1 MPCVLCLSF
10 QQKFNVSTGTIVIP
24 IMDEFQEKS
33 KKFSCKHSH
42 YQRPPTSW
50 FHIVEWQICDNG
62 STVLLDQ
69 PHYQTTNAS
78 HRWLSPIAILCAWSF
93 SYSIGCFVI
102 CGVSQFVCNASSQ
115 CNAMRTAHHHT
126 RALQCTLCSMN
137 TVSQINTAFGKVTAP
152 LP

>member
-50 FHIVEWQICDNG
+50 FHIVEWQIFDNG
-62 STVLLDQ
+62 STVLLHQ

-115 CNAMRTAHHHT
+115 CNAMRIITPEHCSAHCVQWTQFPKSIQHLG
-126 RALQCTLCSMN
+126 RWQPPS
-137 TVSQINTAFGKVTAP
+137 P
-152 LP
+152 R